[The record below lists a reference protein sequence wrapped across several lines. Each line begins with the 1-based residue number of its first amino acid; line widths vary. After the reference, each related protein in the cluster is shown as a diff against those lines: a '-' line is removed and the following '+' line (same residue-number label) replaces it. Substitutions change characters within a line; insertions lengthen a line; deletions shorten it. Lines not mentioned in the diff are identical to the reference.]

1 MELEDIISEK
11 ILKICDNRN
20 IQLEELALAVGFSE
34 EYLKKLLAIGT
45 EREFPIRDAEK
56 IAIFLNISMKELFTV
71 ERR

>member
-11 ILKICDNRN
+11 ILKYCNDRN
-20 IQLEELALAVGFSE
+20 IKLEELAEAVGFSE
-34 EYLKKLLAIGT
+34 EYLRKLLAIGT
-45 EREFPIRDAEK
+45 EREFTIKDAEK